1 MESAMAKQTL
11 EWKTLPTDGM
21 PKPIATAY
29 DKFKASH
36 EELRLVIEKH
46 MAKKLELDL
55 ASQQVII
62 ATRRGLGYAV
72 KNRGSGTADGE
83 W

>member
-1 MESAMAKQTL
+1 MAKQML

-29 DKFKASH
+29 DKYKTAH
-36 EELRLVIEKH
+36 EELRISIEKH
-46 MAKKLELDL
+46 MAKKDGLDL
-55 ASQQVII
+55 DKQQVII

-72 KNRGSGTADGE
+72 KNRSAGTSDGE

>member
-1 MESAMAKQTL
+1 MPAAKL
-11 EWKTLPTDGM
+11 DWKTLPTDGM

-29 DKFKASH
+29 DKYKASH
-36 EELRLVIEKH
+36 EELRLAIEKH
-46 MAKKLELDL
+46 MGKKLELDL
-55 ASQQVII
+55 ETQQVII

-72 KNRGSGTADGE
+72 KTRGSGTSDGE

>member
-1 MESAMAKQTL
+1 MTAAKL
-11 EWKTLPTDGM
+11 DWKTLPTDGM

-29 DKFKASH
+29 EKFKTAQ
-36 EELRLVIEKH
+36 EDLRLVIEKH

-55 ASQQVII
+55 DSQQVII

-72 KNRGSGTADGE
+72 KNRGSGTSDGE